1 MLTQDGIT
9 EVSPGWPLQE
19 TDPTAELFYQSFQ
32 DWPALPSEIL
42 TEINCCGT
50 YCFPEGALKRVMK
63 I

>member
-19 TDPTAELFYQSFQ
+19 TDPTAELFYQNLQ

-42 TEINCCGT
+42 TEINLLW
-50 YCFPEGALKRVMK
+50 YLLFP
-63 I
+63 